1 MDAYDEDPRAARG
14 PDGSTGARPPEKPEA
29 PETPGGPES
38 TGTSENTG
46 TPENTGTAEKA
57 GTPENTGTPGSP
69 DTVLSPD
76 TALSSE
82 TSEGSEPDRTPP
94 GQAPAPAP
102 DPARRGL
109 AALSPRYQAVAALAV
124 AVIGVGVGVH
134 LLMVFLSLAPQN
146 TVSKQHGKAVEAW
159 VFPEFEQNWKL
170 FAPNPLQQNIAVQVR
185 ADVRM
190 KDGSVRTTG
199 WIDLSA
205 QDGAAIKGN
214 PAPSHTQQNELR
226 RAWDFVTATHTAD
239 NRPVGMRGA
248 LSEQYLRR
256 IAVMRLYRTDPTSR
270 IGVIQRV
277 QVRSR
282 TLNVQPPSWSGEQV
296 PDKPLYR
303 MLPWWT
309 VSAAEAAGGVR

>member
-1 MDAYDEDPRAARG
+1 MADQGSPGEEPRHGPADERPTGHEPTGHEPEGQEPSRHELTGQEPPRHEPSG
-14 PDGSTGARPPEKPEA
+14 QKPPSHQPPEPA
-29 PETPGGPES
+29 PAPVP
-38 TGTSENTG
+38 
-46 TPENTGTAEKA
+46 
-57 GTPENTGTPGSP
+57 
-69 DTVLSPD
+69 
-76 TALSSE
+76 
-82 TSEGSEPDRTPP
+82 
-94 GQAPAPAP
+94 APAPASG
-102 DPARRGL
+102 PARRGL

-124 AVIGVGVGVH
+124 AVIVVGVGVH

-146 TVSKQHGKAVEAW
+146 TVSKQHGKAIDAW

-199 WIDLSA
+199 WTDLSA

-248 LSEQYLRR
+248 LSEEYLRR

-270 IGVIQRV
+270 IGVVQRV
-277 QVRSR
+277 QIRSC
-282 TLNVQPPSWSGEQV
+282 TINVPPPSWSGEQV
-296 PDKPLYR
+296 PDKPVYR
-303 MLPWWT
+303 LLPWWT

>member
-1 MDAYDEDPRAARG
+1 MADQ
-14 PDGSTGARPPEKPEA
+14 
-29 PETPGGPES
+29 
-38 TGTSENTG
+38 
-46 TPENTGTAEKA
+46 
-57 GTPENTGTPGSP
+57 GSP
-69 DTVLSPD
+69 DEEPGHGSADEKPTDEKPTGHQPTGHEPESQKPLRHEP
-76 TALSSE
+76 TGHE
-82 TSEGSEPDRTPP
+82 PTGHEPEGQEPSRPELTGQEPSRHEPTGQKPP
-94 GQAPAPAP
+94 SHQPPEPAPAPAP
-102 DPARRGL
+102 GPTSGPARRGL
-109 AALSPRYQAVAALAV
+109 AALSPRYQAGAALTV
-124 AVIGVGVGVH
+124 AVIVVGVGVH

-146 TVSKQHGKAVEAW
+146 TVSKQHGKAIDAW

-199 WIDLSA
+199 WTDLSA

-248 LSEQYLRR
+248 LSEEYLRR

-270 IGVIQRV
+270 IGVVQRV
-277 QVRSR
+277 QIRSC
-282 TLNVQPPSWSGEQV
+282 TINVPPPSWSGEQV
-296 PDKPLYR
+296 PDKPVYR
-303 MLPWWT
+303 LLPWWT